1 MKKDDIIIT
10 VCDTEH
16 SSEAYPVFNVNLRI
30 IGTEFYKKMHTNNK
44 FSCPSPMLHK
54 VHSALLSQLFPDIK
68 KVIFNNPATIVFWS
82 DGTKTVVKCK
92 EEDVFDQEKGLA
104 LCFMK
109 KIYGNTGY
117 FNNVLKK
124 YVTEEKDDDEFTEFT
139 NRFTKLTESLSNL
152 TSSMSLFGT
161 GIDLNKYIV
170 EKYIPIDMKCDES

>member
-1 MKKDDIIIT
+1 
-10 VCDTEH
+10 
-16 SSEAYPVFNVNLRI
+16 
-30 IGTEFYKKMHTNNK
+30 
-44 FSCPSPMLHK
+44 
-54 VHSALLSQLFPDIK
+54 
-68 KVIFNNPATIVFWS
+68 
-82 DGTKTVVKCK
+82 
-92 EEDVFDQEKGLA
+92 
-104 LCFMK
+104 MK